1 MAIAITGVPQAN
13 STPAS
18 AAQAPSP
25 AKPATLTQKSTNP
38 QASSADTVQI
48 SAAAQTAL
56 QEALEVPAQTAREA
70 RSGDLQAQRL
80 LAREA
85 AAQKL

>member
-1 MAIAITGVPQAN
+1 MAIAITNVPPAN

-18 AAQAPSP
+18 ATQAPSP
-25 AKPATLTQKSTNP
+25 AKSATLSQKSTHP

-56 QEALEVPAQTAREA
+56 QEVLEVPAQTAKEA
-70 RSGDLQAQRL
+70 RNGDHQAQRL
-80 LAREA
+80 LARET
-85 AAQKL
+85 AAQKP